1 MIYGMHTRVF
11 QLKIERSALGMKLLT
26 QEPSD
31 TASCFCTADCIKNI
45 KKREQNQTKK
55 TTKTR
60 SYQYGM

>member
-1 MIYGMHTRVF
+1 
-11 QLKIERSALGMKLLT
+11 MKLLT